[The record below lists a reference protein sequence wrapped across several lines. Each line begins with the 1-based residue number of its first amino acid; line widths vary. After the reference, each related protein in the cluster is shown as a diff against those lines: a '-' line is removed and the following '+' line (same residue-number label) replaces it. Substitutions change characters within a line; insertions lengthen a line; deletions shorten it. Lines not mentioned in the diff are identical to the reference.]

1 MKMMAEALAEK
12 GLTAETAKAS
22 LAATT
27 PETTTTTTT
36 EPAQEISQ
44 GVKIE
49 ESQIATVTPVTEDD
63 DIVSRVLKATPK
75 SVQTNTE
82 VDSADTD
89 TKFNFNDIEKIT
101 DPEARKYAETAYK
114 SMEKG
119 VQKKFQE
126 AAELRKQ
133 LEREIAEL
141 KTWTPEKVDSLLSNQ
156 EFIQAAQAKLQ
167 ATNPTEGELSDDE
180 WSALSPKEKSEFKAM
195 QSKLLQMENNNK
207 SLQMKQELERQVQDL
222 STKYASFD
230 KSKVIGMLTDINA
243 GKFSATLEHIHKVVD
258 YEDAIRRAYRMGK
271 EDRQLDV
278 KEKSAV
284 STIDV
289 TGAVQ
294 PSSTETKRLEGES
307 SSAFLKRRL
316 LDRWQETQ
324 KTKKL

>member
-22 LAATT
+22 LAPTT

-36 EPAQEISQ
+36 VPAQEISQ

-49 ESQIATVTPVTEDD
+49 ESKTEPVSDTPDD

-75 SVQTNTE
+75 SVE
-82 VDSADTD
+82 PEADSADTD

-101 DPEARKYAETAYK
+101 DPEAKKYAESAYK

-119 VQKKFQE
+119 YQKKFQE
-126 AAELRKQ
+126 LADQRKQ
-133 LEREIAEL
+133 LEQQMYEQS
-141 KTWTPEKVDSLLSNQ
+141 KWTPEKVDALLSNQ

-180 WSALSPKEKSEFKAM
+180 WSALSPKERSEFKAM
-195 QSKLLQMENNNK
+195 QSKLMQMENSNK

-222 STKYASFD
+222 SGKYASFD

-289 TGAVQ
+289 AGAVQ
-294 PSSTETKRLEGES
+294 PSNTEIKRQEGES
-307 SSAFLKRRL
+307 SKAFLMRRMAE
-316 LDRWQETQ
+316 RWQETQ

>member
-1 MKMMAEALAEK
+1 MAEALAEK

-22 LAATT
+22 LAPTT

-36 EPAQEISQ
+36 VPAQEISQ

-49 ESQIATVTPVTEDD
+49 ESKTEPVSDTPDD

-75 SVQTNTE
+75 SVE
-82 VDSADTD
+82 PEADSADTD

-119 VQKKFQE
+119 YQKKFQE
-126 AAELRKQ
+126 LADQRKQ
-133 LEREIAEL
+133 LEQQMYEQS
-141 KTWTPEKVDSLLSNQ
+141 KWTPEKVDALLSNQ

-180 WSALSPKEKSEFKAM
+180 WSALSPKERSEFKAM
-195 QSKLLQMENNNK
+195 QSKLMQMENSNK

-222 STKYASFD
+222 SGKYASFD

-289 TGAVQ
+289 AGAVQ
-294 PSSTETKRLEGES
+294 PSNTEIKRQEGES
-307 SSAFLKRRL
+307 SKAFLMRRMAE
-316 LDRWQETQ
+316 RWQETQ

>member
-22 LAATT
+22 LAPTT
-27 PETTTTTTT
+27 PETTTPTTTV
-36 EPAQEISQ
+36 PAQEISQ
-44 GVKIE
+44 GVKAT
-49 ESQIATVTPVTEDD
+49 ESEIVAPVSDTPDD

-75 SVQTNTE
+75 SVE
-82 VDSADTD
+82 PEADSADTD

-133 LEREIAEL
+133 LEREMAEL

-180 WSALSPKEKSEFKAM
+180 WSALSPKERSEFKAM
-195 QSKLLQMENNNK
+195 QSKLMQMENSNK

-222 STKYASFD
+222 SGKYASFD

-289 TGAVQ
+289 AGAVQ
-294 PSSTETKRLEGES
+294 PSNTEVKRQEGES
-307 SSAFLKRRL
+307 SKAFLMRRMAE
-316 LDRWQETQ
+316 RWQETQ

>member
-1 MKMMAEALAEK
+1 MRTMAEALAEK

-22 LAATT
+22 LAPATEPVAPST
-27 PETTTTTTT
+27 PN
-36 EPAQEISQ
+36 PAQEISQ

-49 ESQIATVTPVTEDD
+49 ESQTTSVSEDD
-63 DIVSRVLKATPK
+63 DIVSRVLKSPPK
-75 SVQTNTE
+75 SVEPE
-82 VDSADTD
+82 VDSADDTD
-89 TKFNFNDIEKIT
+89 STKFNFKDIDNIT
-101 DPEARKYAETAYK
+101 DPEAKKYAESAYK

-119 VQKKFQE
+119 YQKKFQE
-126 AAELRKQ
+126 LADQRKQ
-133 LEREIAEL
+133 LEQQMSEQS
-141 KTWTPEKVDSLLSNQ
+141 KWTPEKVDALLSNQ
-156 EFIQAAQAKLQ
+156 EFIQAAQTKLQ

-195 QSKLLQMENNNK
+195 QSKLMQMENSNK
-207 SLQMKQELERQVQDL
+207 ALQMQQELERQVQDL
-222 STKYASFD
+222 STRYASFD

-289 TGAVQ
+289 AAGVVH
-294 PSSTETKRLEGES
+294 PSNPEIKRQEGES
-307 SSAFLKRRL
+307 SKAFLMRRMAE
-316 LDRWQETQ
+316 RWQEAQ